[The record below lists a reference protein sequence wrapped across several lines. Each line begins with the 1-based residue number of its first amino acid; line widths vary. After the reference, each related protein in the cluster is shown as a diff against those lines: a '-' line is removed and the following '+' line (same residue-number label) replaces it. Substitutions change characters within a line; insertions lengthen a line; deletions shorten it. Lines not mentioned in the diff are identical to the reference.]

1 MCEIHERILNELHF
15 DLAVPRDRLRVA
27 FHNGYVI
34 LSGEVEWPYQKS
46 CAEADVRRVPG
57 VTGVA
62 NEIAVRRNAVS
73 RGQAQSS

>member
-1 MCEIHERILNELHF
+1 MRDIHERILNELHF
-15 DLAVPRDRLRVA
+15 DLAVPRHRLRVT
-27 FHNGYVI
+27 FHNGFVI

-62 NEIAVRRNAVS
+62 NEIAVRRNAALS
-73 RGQAQSS
+73 QAQSS